1 MQRIGVSYEIH
12 GQVYQIT
19 SYGDSA
25 GSSVVNQVQ
34 NVYNAFQ
41 QLATQYQEHGGAVN
55 TSTTP
60 SVQYGYADGSAN
72 TIRPVSLTYPN
83 GRVVN
88 TIYNSGDDDA
98 LSRVSGLGDSSYS
111 PLVEY
116 TYLGLGSFVQLTY
129 PQPGVTWTL
138 ITGAGIDPYGGLDQ
152 FGRVVN
158 NLWEN
163 SSGAALDE
171 IQYTYDQASNR
182 TSRKNVVAESLGA
195 EFDELYGYDGMQR
208 LKSFNRGTLVE
219 AGGQLSA
226 LSLRQNWQLDATG
239 NWTGFQNFDQTGATP
254 ALDQQ
259 RTSDTFNE
267 ITDITA
273 TVGATWITP
282 EYDRNGNMIVMPQP
296 AAPTSSF
303 TATFDAWNR
312 LISLS
317 LPNGASAAQYA
328 YDGQNRQIY
337 SSNYAFTVFNY
348 YYSAS
353 WQLLEQQGSGPGN
366 LTSYQFVWGLRYI
379 DDLILRDTLELT
391 IDPPRYYA
399 LQDANWNMDAVVD
412 TSGAVQER
420 YSYTAYGV
428 VTFLDADFGPI
439 ANSNYGWEI
448 LYAGYRQDD
457 VTRLYLA
464 RNRWLDPPLGVWI
477 TRDPIGFASGDKNP
491 YRHVENRPLSLLD
504 PSGQATFGSG
514 CSAAEK
520 AGLTQLV
527 EAIINA
533 NANGNGRCF
542 LDEEKE
548 RPCRSQ
554 LSQGLTDTLN
564 SIAIDCSNCTM
575 HATERRGYV
584 PDGDEC
590 VKMKN
595 AGRRGGVLG
604 TCCAPSPGLAA
615 DSTCNSCPAELLKH
629 STIVLCRSTG
639 QVQGSLPA
647 SGQRIDW
654 DSFVR
659 TKAGVDLARTL
670 IHEAMHLLVGSH
682 AGKSTARPITDCC
695 KRPDAAVAASSFI
708 RNCF

>member
-1 MQRIGVSYEIH
+1 M
-12 GQVYQIT
+12 
-19 SYGDSA
+19 
-25 GSSVVNQVQ
+25 Q

-72 TIRPVSLTYPN
+72 TVRPTSLTYPS
-83 GRVVN
+83 GRVLN

-111 PLVEY
+111 PLVAY

-152 FGRVVN
+152 FGRVIN

-195 EFDELYGYDGMQR
+195 QFDELYGYDGMQR

-267 ITDITA
+267 ITEISA
-273 TVGATWITP
+273 TVGATWVTP

-303 TATFDAWNR
+303 SATYDAWNR

-317 LPNGASAAQYA
+317 LLDGASAAQYA
-328 YDGQNRQIY
+328 YDGQNWQIY
-337 SSNYAFTVFNY
+337 SSDNAFTNFEQ

-353 WQLLEQQGSGPGN
+353 WQLLEKQGVGPGD
-366 LTSYQFVWGLRYI
+366 LTTYQFAWGLRYI
-379 DDLILRDTLELT
+379 DDLILRDTLELQ
-391 IDPPRYYA
+391 INPPRYYA
-399 LQDANWNMDAVVD
+399 LQDANWNMDAIVD
-412 TSGAVQER
+412 AIGAVQER

-428 VTFLDADFGPI
+428 VTFLDPDFTPRG
-439 ANSNYGWEI
+439 ASLFAWET
-448 LYAGYRQDD
+448 LYAGYRWDYA
-457 VTRLYLA
+457 TGLYLA
-464 RNRWLDPPLGVWI
+464 RNRWLHPLMGVWTTPDPLLRMPPWAKFLYTACKPLII
-477 TRDPIGFASGDKNP
+477 TDPFGLAGCSFAARVDVPPTCRFSAYLYNDPNTGAQIRDATFFASFSVAYTFAKPCGCCEFRQYAMNADNRITLTLNGTVTSWVVPSAYANEGDEDCIVNTAGFRECYGRKNKPNKLKNP
-491 YRHVENRPLSLLD
+491 TDAYSADACKYYMSDRPGIDSLKELVRGSIQMILFAYSYRS
-504 PSGQATFGSG
+504 
-514 CSAAEK
+514 
-520 AGLTQLV
+520 
-527 EAIINA
+527 
-533 NANGNGRCF
+533 
-542 LDEEKE
+542 
-548 RPCRSQ
+548 
-554 LSQGLTDTLN
+554 
-564 SIAIDCSNCTM
+564 
-575 HATERRGYV
+575 
-584 PDGDEC
+584 
-590 VKMKN
+590 
-595 AGRRGGVLG
+595 
-604 TCCAPSPGLAA
+604 
-615 DSTCNSCPAELLKH
+615 
-629 STIVLCRSTG
+629 VLCKIS
-639 QVQGSLPA
+639 
-647 SGQRIDW
+647 
-654 DSFVR
+654 
-659 TKAGVDLARTL
+659 
-670 IHEAMHLLVGSH
+670 
-682 AGKSTARPITDCC
+682 
-695 KRPDAAVAASSFI
+695 
-708 RNCF
+708 